1 MAAFAASKDE
11 ALIAGYEELR
21 RQALIGHG
29 GTGLAVFIRRGMSEW
44 MHACS
49 RPNSPPPA
57 KGYARAEA
65 EPVIPEDL
73 QPEMILILAGMLLH
87 GFQEACT

>member
-1 MAAFAASKDE
+1 MAPFAPPKDE
-11 ALIAGYEELR
+11 ALVAGYEELR

-29 GTGLAVFIRRGMSEW
+29 GTGLAVFIRRGMREW

-49 RPNSPPPA
+49 RPNSPPAA
-57 KGYARAEA
+57 KAYARTEA
-65 EPVIPEDL
+65 EPVIPQGL
-73 QPEMILILAGMLLH
+73 QPEIILILAGMLLH